1 MIFFNQQVAG
11 KNIKQNGTIMQ
22 KLDLYLNTKYI
33 KFVIEKAF
41 YILKI

>member
-22 KLDLYLNTKYI
+22 KLDLNTKYI